1 MKSNINFGKLNAERT
16 DIGEYAPAVI
26 VDDGKAIFTPTDE
39 DYTSRGWKK
48 LVAMNYPTEPAGDK
62 KHWEAD
68 GFDETDTTITKRWKS
83 VDDPVI
89 PKVYAVA
96 DLFFWL
102 RLYDAK
108 HTDAPKGQATID
120 WLSDANLYTI
130 AVTTREVSEDNEL
143 FTPTIAALK
152 EAVGFTDADI
162 AEALAYAD
170 IGGGV

>member
-1 MKSNINFGKLNAERT
+1 MKVNINFGKLNAERT

-26 VDDGKAIFTPTDE
+26 VDDGKAIFAPTDE
-39 DYTSRGWKK
+39 DYNSRGWKK
-48 LVAMNYPTEPAGDK
+48 LVAMNYPTEPAGEK

-68 GFDETDTTITKRWKS
+68 GFDETETTITKRWKS

-89 PKVYAVA
+89 PKVYSVA

-108 HTDAPKGQATID
+108 HPDAPKGQATVD
-120 WLSDANLYTI
+120 WLNAANLYTI

-152 EAVGFTDADI
+152 EAVGFMDADI
-162 AEALAYAD
+162 AEALAYAE
-170 IGGGV
+170 IGGGM